1 MERKLFCSRCNSRL
15 TVVKVTPKRTNL
27 LIAMRCIKC
36 RTDAAIEVP
45 DKFNDLG
52 AFDQAINA
60 VNGYKATVLQHIQKI
75 EQKINSILTILEG
88 GGSESEEILMPPEQ
102 LPTYSVY
109 APNNSPYMSATPGSC
124 KHFSQNAEI
133 AKENAFKQVEYVEIL
148 IGTLDK
154 MKQDVEK
161 YSSMSS
167 AKTHF
172 KQKTSLVKSEAQ
184 AVIVKMNKILSEIN
198 QFQEN
203 FLVCVQKNVEY
214 IVN

>member
-1 MERKLFCSRCNSRL
+1 MERQLFCSRCKTRL

-36 RTDAAIEVP
+36 RIDPAIEVP

-52 AFDQAINA
+52 QFNQAINA

-75 EQKINSILTILEG
+75 DQKINLILTTLEG
-88 GGSESEEILMPPEQ
+88 SGSESEEILMPPEQ
-102 LPTYSVY
+102 FPTYSFY
-109 APNNSPYMSATPGSC
+109 APKGSPYMSASPGSC

-133 AKENAFKQVEYVEIL
+133 AKENAFKQVEYVEIMSS
-148 IGTLDK
+148 TLDK

-167 AKTHF
+167 AKSYF

-184 AVIVKMNKILSEIN
+184 AVLVELNTILSEIN

-203 FLVCVQKNVEY
+203 FLVCVQNNVEY
-214 IVN
+214 IVS